1 MRLKLFTLSGS
12 TLLLAATLL
21 PTPSLADPFANPN
34 LKPSVSPLQNARVD
48 GINAD
53 DGTLSVTDC
62 AQLKSNPNSRPICQ
76 GTAFNLIVQDAALKT
91 KLKQFQLGDRIR
103 VAFDPQFKVEA
114 IDGAAV
120 SYVSAKYRFSMLLV
134 CFLVPLAIATLMT
147 WGHPFKLIVGLDNR
161 YSNSKLQAAL
171 WFWVLLA
178 TYLDVLYFRISVA
191 GLDFL
196 GGINIPQNLLLL
208 SGMSAITFT
217 GAKAI
222 TTAKVN
228 AANVNAVNAV
238 NAAAAPANKLVQAA
252 AVAAVDRGADVSVV
266 VPPAATADNIPP
278 QDPKNSLDEGEES
291 FWRDIVQNDFGNF
304 DFGDFQMVIVT
315 LLAICT
321 YVLAVHHYVGAIY
334 LTTTASLPDVDTT
347 ILSTFGLGQGAYLAK
362 KAAGNIGTT

>member
-1 MRLKLFTLSGS
+1 MRLKLFALSGS
-12 TLLLAATLL
+12 TLLLAAALL
-21 PTPSLADPFANPN
+21 PTPSIADPFANPN

-48 GINAD
+48 GISAD

-62 AQLKSNPNSRPICQ
+62 AQLKSNPDSRPICQ
-76 GTAFNLIVQDAALKT
+76 GQAFNLTVKDAALKT
-91 KLKQFQLGDRIR
+91 RLKEFHLGDHIR
-103 VAFDPQFKVEA
+103 VAFDSTSTVQA
-114 IDGAAV
+114 IDGAAY
-120 SYVSAKYRFSMLLV
+120 SYVSTKYRFSMLLV
-134 CFLVPLAIATLMT
+134 CFLIPLAVATLMT

-171 WFWVLLA
+171 WFWVMLA

-196 GGINIPQNLLLL
+196 GSINIPQNLLLL

-228 AANVNAVNAV
+228 AANVNAINAV
-238 NAAAAPANKLVQAA
+238 NAAAAPANNLVQAA

-266 VPPAATADNIPP
+266 VPAAATANNIPP
-278 QDPKNSLDEGEES
+278 QDPKNSLGEGDES
-291 FWRDIVQNDFGNF
+291 FWRDIVQNDVGNF

-321 YVLAVHHYVGAIY
+321 YVLAVHHYVGAIS
-334 LTTTASLPDVDTT
+334 LTATTSLPDVDTT
-347 ILSTFGLGQGAYLAK
+347 ILSAFGLGQGAYLAK
-362 KAAGNIGTT
+362 KAAGNLGSA

>member
-1 MRLKLFTLSGS
+1 MRRKLLALSGS
-12 TLLLAATLL
+12 TLLLGVILL
-21 PTPSLADPFANPN
+21 PTLCHADGFANPD
-34 LKPSVSPLQNARVD
+34 LKPSMSPLKNARVD

-62 AQLKSNPNSRPICQ
+62 AQLKSNPNSRPLCQ
-76 GTAFNLIVQDAALKT
+76 GTAFNLTVKDAALKT
-91 KLKQFQLGDRIR
+91 KLTQFHLGDHIR
-103 VAFDPQFKVEA
+103 VAFDSTSVVQD
-114 IDGAAV
+114 IDGAAY

-171 WFWVLLA
+171 WFWVMLA
-178 TYLDVLYFRISVA
+178 TYLDMLYFRISVA

-228 AANVNAVNAV
+228 SANVNAVNAV
-238 NAAAAPANKLVQAA
+238 NAAAAPANNLAAAA
-252 AVAAVDRGADVSVV
+252 AVAAVDRGADVAVV
-266 VPPAATADNIPP
+266 VPAAATASNTPV
-278 QDPKNSLDEGEES
+278 QDPKKGLGEGEES
-291 FWRDIVQNDFGNF
+291 FWRDIVQNDLGNF

-315 LLAICT
+315 MLAIVT
-321 YVLAVHHYVGAIY
+321 YVLAVHHYVGAIS
-334 LTTTASLPDVDTT
+334 LTASTSLPDVDTT
-347 ILSTFGLGQGAYLAK
+347 ILSAFGLGQGAYLAK

>member
-1 MRLKLFTLSGS
+1 MRLKLLALSGS
-12 TLLLAATLL
+12 TLLLGAILL
-21 PTPSLADPFANPN
+21 PALCRADAFANPD
-34 LKPSVSPLQNARVD
+34 LKPSQSPLKNARVD
-48 GINAD
+48 GISPD

-62 AQLKSNPNSRPICQ
+62 AQLKSNPGSRPVCQ
-76 GTAFNLIVQDAALKT
+76 GTAFNLTVKDAALKT
-91 KLKQFQLGDRIR
+91 RLTQFHLGDHIR
-103 VAFDPQFKVEA
+103 VAFDSTFAVQA
-114 IDGAAV
+114 IDGAAY
-120 SYVSAKYRFSMLLV
+120 SYVSTKYRFSMLLV
-134 CFLVPLAIATLMT
+134 CFLVPLAVATLMT

-171 WFWVLLA
+171 WFWVMLA

-228 AANVNAVNAV
+228 AANVNTVNAV
-238 NAAAAPANKLVQAA
+238 NAAAVPANNLAQAA
-252 AVAAVDRGADVSVV
+252 AVAAVDRGADVAVV
-266 VPPAATADNIPP
+266 VPAAATANNIPL
-278 QDPKNSLDEGEES
+278 QDPKNGLDAGEES
-291 FWRDIVQNDFGNF
+291 FWRDIVQNDLGNF

-321 YVLAVHHYVGAIY
+321 YLLAVHHYIGSID
-334 LTTTASLPDVDTT
+334 LTATTSLPDVDTT
-347 ILSTFGLGQGAYLAK
+347 ILSAFGLGQGAYLAK
-362 KAAGNIGTT
+362 KAAGNLGQT

>member
-1 MRLKLFTLSGS
+1 MRLKLLPLSGS
-12 TLLLAATLL
+12 MLLLGAILL
-21 PTPSLADPFANPN
+21 PVPCSADAFANPD
-34 LKPSVSPLQNARVD
+34 LKPSVSPLKNARVD

-62 AQLKSNPNSRPICQ
+62 AQLKSNPDSRPLCQ
-76 GTAFNLIVQDAALKT
+76 GTAFNLTVKDAALKT
-91 KLKQFQLGDRIR
+91 KLTQFHLGDHVR
-103 VAFDPQFKVEA
+103 VAFDSTFAVQA
-114 IDGAAV
+114 IDGAAY
-120 SYVSAKYRFSMLLV
+120 SYLSAKYRFSMLLV
-134 CFLVPLAIATLMT
+134 CFLVPLAVATLMT

-178 TYLDVLYFRISVA
+178 SYLDVLYFRISVA

-228 AANVNAVNAV
+228 AANANAVIDV
-238 NAAAAPANKLVQAA
+238 NAAAAPAKDLAQAA
-252 AVAAVDRGADVSVV
+252 AVAAVDRGAEVSVV
-266 VPPAATADNIPP
+266 VPAAATASNTPL
-278 QDPKNSLDEGEES
+278 QDPKNSLGEGEES

-304 DFGDFQMVIVT
+304 DFGDFQMIIVT
-315 LLAICT
+315 LLAVCT
-321 YVLAVHHYVGAIY
+321 YLLAVHHYVGAIS
-334 LTTTASLPDVDTT
+334 LTATTSLPDVDTT

>member
-1 MRLKLFTLSGS
+1 MEMRLKPFALSGS
-12 TLLLAATLL
+12 ALLLGILLL
-21 PTPSLADPFANPN
+21 PTPSLADAFTNQD

-48 GINAD
+48 GIDPDA
-53 DGTLSVTDC
+53 GTLSVTDC
-62 AQLKSNPNSRPICQ
+62 PQLKNDPSSRPLCQ
-76 GTAFNLIVQDAALKT
+76 GTAFNLKVTDPALKT
-91 KLKQFQLGDRIR
+91 KLRQFHLGDHIR
-103 VAFDPQFKVEA
+103 VAFDTTSTVDA
-114 IDGAAV
+114 IAGNAI

-134 CFLVPLAIATLMT
+134 CALVPLAIATLMT
-147 WGHPFKLIVGLDNR
+147 WGNPFKLIVGFDNR

-178 TYLDVLYFRISVA
+178 TYLDILYFRISVA

-196 GGINIPQNLLLL
+196 GGISIPQNLLLL

-228 AANVNAVNAV
+228 SAANPI
-238 NAAAAPANKLVQAA
+238 APPGALVA
-252 AVAAVDRGADVSVV
+252 
-266 VPPAATADNIPP
+266 PTPNP
-278 QDPKNSLDEGEES
+278 DPKNSLNPGEES
-291 FWRDIVQNDFGNF
+291 FWRDIVQNDFGHF

-321 YVLAVHHYVGAIY
+321 YVLAVHHYLGVIN
-334 LTTTASLPDVDTT
+334 LTTATSLPDVDTT

-362 KAAGNIGTT
+362 KAAGNVAGA

>member
-1 MRLKLFTLSGS
+1 MQRRLFAFSGCMLLSAAM
-12 TLLLAATLL
+12 LAPAVAR
-21 PTPSLADPFANPN
+21 ADAFANPD
-34 LKPSVSPLQNARVD
+34 LKPSVSPLKDARVD
-48 GINAD
+48 GISAD

-62 AQLKSNPNSRPICQ
+62 AQLKSNPDSRPVCQ
-76 GTAFNLIVQDAALKT
+76 GTAFNLTVKDAALKT
-91 KLKQFQLGDRIR
+91 RLTQFHLGDHIR
-103 VAFDPQFKVEA
+103 VAFDSTFAVQA
-114 IDGAAV
+114 MDGAAY

-171 WFWVLLA
+171 WFWVMLA

-228 AANVNAVNAV
+228 AANASAASAADAAV
-238 NAAAAPANKLVQAA
+238 APANNIAQAA
-252 AVAAVDRGADVSVV
+252 AVAAVAQGADVAVV
-266 VPPAATADNIPP
+266 MPAGGAASLPP
-278 QDPKNSLDEGEES
+278 QDPKNSLGDGEES

-321 YVLAVHHYVGAIY
+321 YVLAVHHYVGAIS
-334 LTTTASLPDVDTT
+334 LTASTSLPDVDTT
-347 ILSTFGLGQGAYLAK
+347 ILSAFGLGQGAYLAK
-362 KAAGNIGTT
+362 KAAGNLGQT

>member
-1 MRLKLFTLSGS
+1 MRLKLLALSGS
-12 TLLLAATLL
+12 TLLLGAILL
-21 PTPSLADPFANPN
+21 PAFSRADGFANPD
-34 LKPSVSPLQNARVD
+34 LKPSSSPLKNARID
-48 GINAD
+48 GISAD
-53 DGTLSVTDC
+53 DGTMSVTDC
-62 AQLKSNPNSRPICQ
+62 AQLKSNPDSRPICQ
-76 GTAFNLIVQDAALKT
+76 GSAFNLTVKDSALKT
-91 KLKQFQLGDRIR
+91 KLTQFHVGDHVR
-103 VAFDPQFKVEA
+103 VAFDSTFAVQA
-114 IDGAAV
+114 IDGAAY
-120 SYVSAKYRFSMLLV
+120 SYVSTKYRYSMLLV
-134 CFLVPLAIATLMT
+134 CFLIPLAIATLMT

-266 VPPAATADNIPP
+266 VPAAATANNIPP
-278 QDPKNSLDEGEES
+278 QDPKNSLDDGEES

-315 LLAICT
+315 LLAIVT
-321 YVLAVHHYVGAIY
+321 YVLAVHHYVGAIS
-334 LTTTASLPDVDTT
+334 LTASTSLPDVDTT

-362 KAAGNIGTT
+362 KAAGNVGTT

>member
-1 MRLKLFTLSGS
+1 MRLKLLALSGS
-12 TLLLAATLL
+12 TLLLGAILL
-21 PTPSLADPFANPN
+21 PAPCRADAFANPD
-34 LKPSVSPLQNARVD
+34 LKPSESPLKNARVD

-62 AQLKSNPNSRPICQ
+62 AQLKSNPDSRPLCQ
-76 GTAFNLIVQDAALKT
+76 GAAYNLTVAVNNPALKT
-91 KLKQFQLGDRIR
+91 RLKQFHLGDHIR
-103 VAFDPQFKVEA
+103 VAFDSTSVVQD
-114 IDGAAV
+114 IDGAAY
-120 SYVSAKYRFSMLLV
+120 SYVSTKYRFSMLLV

-171 WFWVLLA
+171 WFWVMLA

-228 AANVNAVNAV
+228 AANA
-238 NAAAAPANKLVQAA
+238 NAAADAAAPVNNVAQAA
-252 AVAAVDRGADVSVV
+252 AIAAVAQGADVTVL
-266 VPPAATADNIPP
+266 VPPAAPASIPP
-278 QDPKNSLDEGEES
+278 PDPKNGLDNGEES
-291 FWRDIVQNDFGNF
+291 FWRDIVQNDLGNF

-321 YVLAVHHYVGAIY
+321 YLLAVHHYVGAID
-334 LTTTASLPDVDTT
+334 LTATTSLPDVDTT
-347 ILSTFGLGQGAYLAK
+347 ILSAFGLGQGAYLAK
-362 KAAGNIGTT
+362 KAAGNLGQT

>member
-1 MRLKLFTLSGS
+1 MRLKLLALSGC
-12 TLLLAATLL
+12 TLLLGAVLL
-21 PTPSLADPFANPN
+21 PVRCSADAFANPN
-34 LKPSVSPLQNARVD
+34 LKPSLSPLKNARVD
-48 GINAD
+48 GISAD

-62 AQLKSNPNSRPICQ
+62 AQLKSNPDSRPICQ
-76 GTAFNLIVQDAALKT
+76 GSAFNLTVKDPALKT
-91 KLKQFQLGDRIR
+91 KLTQFHLGDHIR
-103 VAFDPQFKVEA
+103 VAFDSMFVVQD
-114 IDGAAV
+114 INGAAY
-120 SYVSAKYRFSMLLV
+120 SYVSTKYRFSMLLV

-238 NAAAAPANKLVQAA
+238 NAAAAPASKLVQAA

-266 VPPAATADNIPP
+266 VPAAATADNIPP

-321 YVLAVHHYVGAIY
+321 YVLAVHHYVGAIN
-334 LTTTASLPDVDTT
+334 LTATTSLPDVDTT